1 MGFTTAAEYSSSM
14 HLLVLDLV
22 LKKKLSID
30 LFSVVNEI
38 SAALPT
44 AWKVARISERMSSN
58 HEVC

>member
-44 AWKVARISERMSSN
+44 V
-58 HEVC
+58 